1 MNKLK
6 RRVLVSIGSVLT
18 MLIVLWININI
29 LPFGNTKLELWTSIV
44 LSGGL
49 TYLFWAPVNKYYQS
63 EF

>member
-49 TYLFWAPVNKYYQS
+49 AYLFWAPVNKYYQS

>member
-49 TYLFWAPVNKYYQS
+49 TYLFWAPINKHYQS

>member
-49 TYLFWAPVNKYYQS
+49 TYLFWAPVNKYYQ
-63 EF
+63 